1 MIDGPSRN
9 KILESYMKLTNEDSC
24 LVYYDNILTVKTEVT
39 TEIQNTT
46 KSCYLFSQNA
56 LDVC

>member
-24 LVYYDNILTVKTEVT
+24 LVYYDNILKVKAEVETEN
-39 TEIQNTT
+39 QNTT
-46 KSCYLFSQNA
+46 KSC
-56 LDVC
+56 